1 MGNHKFEMQQG
12 KIRGSLE
19 ELKNFNEKWVFNWC
33 QEKLNYYG
41 LESARI

>member
-33 QEKLNYYG
+33 QEKFNYYG